1 MKETHLPTKRLPD
14 DDTSLNL
21 PSSTQLLVHDGD
33 DCIFERNAPHWDGR
47 WAGHIHLPLEVVE
60 NNDHDDCIDDD
71 DDDDDDD
78 DGSDNSDDDDVSSE
92 DEGIAPQSSSSLFLT
107 TASKLIYHWTMLLED
122 DDDDKCNDDATS
134 SSSNGGRK
142 NNNNS
147 DSTKTIVVIPHIVMH
162 PLQQTIRKSCSTT
175 LLNNHI
181 SSCQCNDSKSITTDM
196 TTTTTATTATTTTT
210 NNNNLHISLTRPIYL
225 PGPSVSSFMD
235 SIVRDMTLFIS
246 IAKRGSCSSSS
257 SASSSAT
264 NVGRQQTTSTGRT
277 IYLQPRNAIILTNDN
292 HTRSFLCIP
301 ISTDSSRWIKHTF
314 LPPIDAIMSRFGLA
328 TYYNNN
334 TDDSKDGGCILHVSI
349 ASVKGDI
356 IPLML
361 QQKQYHNKRSKCEG
375 SGEAAATSATTNES
389 NTRRIML
396 YTNEERDS
404 MQQESSIPHHI
415 PMKVTCVKCEFGKD
429 KQCTI
434 PL

>member
-1 MKETHLPTKRLPD
+1 MKNMLVSMKEETHLPTKRLPD

-71 DDDDDDD
+71 DDD
-78 DGSDNSDDDDVSSE
+78 VSSE

-107 TASKLIYHWTMLLED
+107 TARKLIYHWAMLLED

-147 DSTKTIVVIPHIVMH
+147 NNNNSDSTKTIVVIPHIVMH
-162 PLQQTIRKSCSTT
+162 PLQQTIRKSCCTT

-181 SSCQCNDSKSITTDM
+181 SSCQCNDNKSITTDM
-196 TTTTTATTATTTTT
+196 TATTTTRTTT

-235 SIVRDMTLFIS
+235 SIVRDVTLFIS
-246 IAKRGSCSSSS
+246 IAKRGSCRSSS

-264 NVGRQQTTSTGRT
+264 NVGHQQTTSTGRT
-277 IYLQPRNAIILTNDN
+277 IYLQPRNAIILTNEN

-314 LPPIDAIMSRFGLA
+314 LPPIEAIMSRFGLA

-334 TDDSKDGGCILHVSI
+334 TDDSKDGG
-349 ASVKGDI
+349 
-356 IPLML
+356 
-361 QQKQYHNKRSKCEG
+361 
-375 SGEAAATSATTNES
+375 
-389 NTRRIML
+389 
-396 YTNEERDS
+396 
-404 MQQESSIPHHI
+404 
-415 PMKVTCVKCEFGKD
+415 
-429 KQCTI
+429 
-434 PL
+434 